1 MSLSRRIKKIWAVLR
16 QLGALRVLY
25 QGVTLAPRLI
35 VHLAAVATL
44 AGLLVA
50 CVPATQYE
58 EAKSA
63 GQVEMAGRQRAEA
76 ELVATRAK
84 LDAANAELS
93 ERDTKLAATEESVSE
108 SKLENS
114 VALKERDEATG
125 LVDQLRGELGR
136 VGDDLRSYAQQKAE
150 LEKSLA
156 AAETSKK
163 ELTRGDER
171 TVALARLTRDLTSA
185 LGERVL
191 SGDVSIDVVS
201 GKVVLSA
208 PNELW
213 FADDAK
219 LTSGADALLAAIA
232 RVLTV
237 HADTSV
243 EVTPPGAGELAAQRG
258 QALGA
263 ALSAKGVTAERVS
276 QASESPAA
284 AANAPAQP
292 SSQVQL
298 TFSVK

>member
-1 MSLSRRIKKIWAVLR
+1 MSVSRRIKKIWTVLR
-16 QLGALRVLY
+16 QPGALRMLY
-25 QGVTLAPRLI
+25 QGATLAPRLI
-35 VHLAAVATL
+35 LHLAAVATL
-44 AGLLVA
+44 AGLMVA

-63 GQVEMAGRQRAEA
+63 GQVETAGRQRAEA
-76 ELVATRAK
+76 ELIATRAK

-93 ERDTKLAATEESVSE
+93 ERDAKLAATEESVSE

-136 VGDDLRSYAQQKAE
+136 VGDDLRSYAQQKAD

-163 ELTRGDER
+163 ELEHGDAR

-191 SGDVSIDVVS
+191 SGDVAIDVVG

-208 PNELW
+208 PSELW

-219 LTSGADALLAAIA
+219 LISGADALLVAVA
-232 RVLTV
+232 RVLAL
-237 HADTSV
+237 HADTSL
-243 EVTPPGAGELAAQRG
+243 EVTPSGAADLAAQRG
-258 QALGA
+258 QALVA
-263 ALSAKGVTAERVS
+263 ALGAKGVAADRVS
-276 QASESPAA
+276 QGS
-284 AANAPAQP
+284 APGSA

-298 TFSVK
+298 AFSVK